1 MGPKILVVDDDAGVR
16 QAVGRALSFEGYEVE
31 QAADGEEALAQV
43 EQSSPDALVLDL
55 VMPGTGGLEVCRALR
70 AAGNDVAVLVLTARH
85 ELSDRVAGLD
95 AGADDYLVKPFA
107 LEELLARLRALVRR
121 VTVQRGDDD
130 GDVLRLADL
139 TLDPDR
145 YVVERCGAPIEL
157 TRTEFN
163 LLELLL
169 RNAGQV
175 LPRSLILER
184 VWGYDFDT
192 SSNSLDVYIGYL
204 RRKTEADG
212 GDRLIHTVRGV
223 GYVAREP
230 TT

>member
-1 MGPKILVVDDDAGVR
+1 MAPRVLVVDDDVGVR

-31 QAADGEEALAQV
+31 QAADGEEALAAV
-43 EQSSPDALVLDL
+43 DRVDPDAIVLDL
-55 VMPGTGGLEVCRALR
+55 VMPGTGGLEVCRSLR

-121 VTVQRGDDD
+121 VTVQRGDASA
-130 GDVLRLADL
+130 VLTLADL
-139 TLDPDR
+139 SLDPDR
-145 YVVERCGAPIEL
+145 YVVQRAGSTIEL

-212 GDRLIHTVRGV
+212 GERLIHTVRGV

-230 TT
+230 A